1 MHEQLRI
8 ARYFNS
14 RPSARGDPC
23 CVGCLQGH
31 NDFNSRPS
39 ARGDIDIPEHD
50 VKAGISIHAPPRGAT
65 QDVLDCVPIPQISIH
80 APPRGATAIKAFS
93 LSDVDIFQFTPLRE
107 GRLRHSGRL
116 PADAY
121 FNSRPSARGDT
132 AEMPRTIKYLYISI
146 HAPPRGATKSHSRQF
161 RRLHI
166 SIHAPPRGATPGG
179 LRRESGRAISIHAPP
194 RGATH
199 TPARPARCWNFN
211 SRPSARGDRKR
222 SNRFG

>member
-50 VKAGISIHAPPRGAT
+50 VKAG
-65 QDVLDCVPIPQISIH
+65 ISIH

-194 RGATH
+194 RGAT
-199 TPARPARCWNFN
+199 
-211 SRPSARGDRKR
+211 
-222 SNRFG
+222 